1 MDIIY
6 RYDPFA
12 PIEMP
17 KIPDVDSAMGRLIEG
32 NDRFVEIV
40 TQMQERTLGLHK
52 GEPMVIPVSPV
63 TLGLPLFE
71 GVMPTQAPFAAIVG
85 CADAR
90 VPTEA
95 IFDESFNSLFVLRIA
110 GNVLGAEGIGSLHYA
125 LAHLGESLRT
135 VLVLGHAKCGAVTA
149 AVDAYLSPEAYVD
162 IASTHGLRTIVDSI
176 QIAVRGAARALTLHG
191 GPQIELAP
199 DYRSLLVAVSVYVNA
214 AVSAL
219 ELKREFQGFV
229 ENAPAVNFS
238 VYDFESLKIQ
248 CLPTDDDSVT
258 VPRYLPAPNS
268 ADDLF
273 QYAGDVAK
281 AFLALDDD
289 ALDRN
294 CRLTVKI

>member
-1 MDIIY
+1 
-6 RYDPFA
+6 
-12 PIEMP
+12 MP
-17 KIPDVDSAMGRLIEG
+17 RIPDVATAMNRLIEG

-40 TQMQERTLGLHK
+40 TQMQERTLGRHS
-52 GEPMVIPVSPV
+52 GEPLVIPVSPV

-110 GNVLGAEGIGSLHYA
+110 GNVLGSEGIGSLHYA
-125 LAHLGESLRT
+125 LANLGESLRT
-135 VLVLGHAKCGAVTA
+135 VLILGHAKCGAVTA

-162 IASTHGLRTIVDSI
+162 IASTHALRTIVDGI

-191 GPQIELAP
+191 GGLIESSP

-219 ELKREFQGFV
+219 ELQREFNGFI
-229 ENAPAVNFS
+229 ENPPAVNFS
-238 VYDFESLKIQ
+238 VYDFETLRVQ
-248 CLPTDDDSVT
+248 CLPSDDDDDSNKI
-258 VPRYLPAPNS
+258 PRYLPAPDS
-268 ADDLF
+268 ADELF
-273 QYAGDVAK
+273 QYASDVAK
-281 AFLALDDD
+281 AFLSLDDD

-294 CRLTVKI
+294 CRLTVKM